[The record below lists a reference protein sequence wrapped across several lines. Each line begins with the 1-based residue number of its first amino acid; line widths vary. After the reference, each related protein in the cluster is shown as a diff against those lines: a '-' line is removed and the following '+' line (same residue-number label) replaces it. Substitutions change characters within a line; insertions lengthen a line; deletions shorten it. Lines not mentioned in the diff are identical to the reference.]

1 MTTEFRV
8 PDATC
13 GHCKQTIE
21 STVSAIEGVGAAD
34 LDLESKIL
42 KVDHDAS
49 VASDR
54 LVDAVAAAGYGSEAI
69 A

>member
-1 MTTEFRV
+1 MTTELRV

-21 STVSAIEGVGAAD
+21 STVSAIQGVGAAV
-34 LDLESKIL
+34 LDLESKTL
-42 KVDHDAS
+42 KVDHDET
-49 VASDR
+49 VTSDS
-54 LVDAVAAAGYGSEAI
+54 LVGAVAAAGYSPEAL

>member
-21 STVSAIEGVGAAD
+21 SAVSAIEGVRAVE
-34 LDLESKIL
+34 LNLESKTL
-42 KVDHDAS
+42 KVDHDET
-49 VASDR
+49 VQSDN
-54 LVDAVAAAGYGSEAI
+54 LVGAVTAAGYNPEVVA
-69 A
+69 

>member
-1 MTTEFRV
+1 MTFEFRI

-21 STVSAIEGVGAAD
+21 ATVSAIEGVGGAS
-34 LDLESKIL
+34 LNLESKTL
-42 KVDHDAS
+42 KVDHDGTVTTDS
-49 VASDR
+49 
-54 LVDAVAAAGYGSEAI
+54 LVGAVAAAGYTPEAL